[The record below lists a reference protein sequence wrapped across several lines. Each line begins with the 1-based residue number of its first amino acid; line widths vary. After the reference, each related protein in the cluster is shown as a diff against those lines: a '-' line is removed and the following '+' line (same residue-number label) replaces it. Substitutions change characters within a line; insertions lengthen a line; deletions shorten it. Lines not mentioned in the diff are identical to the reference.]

1 MTVAAGAG
9 RTGET
14 MRTTCPYCGVGCGVL
29 ATPQADGSVAIAG
42 DPDHPANFGKL
53 CSKGAALGETL
64 ALDDRL
70 LHPQIAG
77 ARASWD
83 EALDLVAARFSQA
96 IAQHGPD
103 SVALYV
109 SGQIL
114 TEDYY
119 VANKLMKGFVGTA
132 NIDTN
137 SRLCMASSVAGH
149 RRAFGADVVPGT
161 YRDLEEAE
169 LVVLV
174 GSNLAWCHPVLHQRL
189 LRAREKTGAKLVV
202 VDPRATASCDGADMH
217 LALAPDSDVALF
229 LGLLARLE
237 RDGAGDA
244 AFLRDHVGDAE
255 LALALARALALA
267 EIAARTGLDE
277 SEIDRFYAL
286 WSGAQRVVTVYS
298 QGVNQSTSGS
308 DKVNAIINCHLYA
321 GRIGRPGMGPFSV
334 TGQPNAM
341 GGREVGGLANMLAA
355 HMSLEDAQ
363 DRARVQRFWRAPR
376 MAERPGLKAVDLFRA
391 IGEGRVKAVWIMGTN
406 PIDSMP
412 DADAARAALRACPF
426 VVVSDVVRDTD
437 TTACAHVLLPAAAW
451 GEKDGTVT
459 NSERRVSRQRAFLP
473 LPGEARPD
481 WRIVCDAAARMGFSE
496 AFAFA
501 DSAAVFR
508 EHAALS
514 GFENDGARA
523 FDIGAYAAI
532 SRADYDALAP
542 FQWPQRK
549 GEAAQERRFFAQ
561 GGFYAPERR
570 ARMAPTSA
578 ASRDSASME
587 RPFQLN
593 TGRLRDQWHTMTR
606 TGKSTRLMAH
616 APEPSCDLH
625 PDDAHALG
633 LADGDL
639 VRIEGERGEA
649 VVRARL
655 APGQRRGEIF
665 APMHWTDRFS
675 ARARINALTSS
686 ACDPLSGQ
694 PGLKRTDVALRR
706 FAPVWTG
713 FAACA
718 RRPTAQTAYWALAP
732 VAGGYRVELAGA
744 DEPED
749 WQAFAAALFGLA
761 AQEPV
766 DWVAY
771 HDRKGGVRRLAAF
784 AGDRLAGALFAGRDA
799 GALSKA
805 FVENALARPHPPQ
818 ERYRLLAGRPA
829 HPQDDPGPL
838 VCACN
843 GVGAKAIA
851 AAIIA
856 GCATVEAIGE
866 TLKAG
871 ANCGSCRPE
880 IRRMIHD
887 RSDPAR
893 SGDRRPAQAL

>member
-1 MTVAAGAG
+1 MAQARSDASAPQTVK
-9 RTGET
+9 
-14 MRTTCPYCGVGCGVL
+14 TTCPYCGVGCGVL
-29 ATPQADGSVAIAG
+29 ASVQADGSVAIAG

-64 ALDDRL
+64 SLDDRL
-70 LHPQIAG
+70 LHPRIAG
-77 ARASWD
+77 AQASWD
-83 EALDLVAARFSQA
+83 DALNLVASRFSQA

-161 YRDLEEAE
+161 YRDLEEAD

-189 LRAREKTGAKLVV
+189 LRARAASGARLVV
-202 VDPRATASCDGADMH
+202 IDPRATASADGADLH
-217 LALAPDSDVALF
+217 LALAPESDVALF

-237 RDGAGDA
+237 RVGAGDA

-255 LALALARALALA
+255 PALALARSLSLSDV
-267 EIAARTGLDE
+267 AARTGLRE
-277 SEIDRFYAL
+277 EEIERFYAL
-286 WSGAQRVVTVYS
+286 WSQTQRVVTVYS
-298 QGVNQSTSGS
+298 QGVNQSTGGS
-308 DKVNAIINCHLYA
+308 DKVNAIVNCHLYS

-355 HMSLEDAQ
+355 HMSLESAP
-363 DRARVQRFWRAPR
+363 DRERVRRFWRAPR
-376 MAERPGLKAVDLFRA
+376 VAEKPGLKAVDLFSA
-391 IGEGRVKAVWIMGTN
+391 IGEGRVKAVWIIGTN
-406 PIDSMP
+406 PVDSMP
-412 DADAARAALRACPF
+412 DADSARAALRACPF
-426 VVVSDVVRDTD
+426 VVVSDVVRETD

-459 NSERRVSRQRAFLP
+459 NSERRITRQRAFLP

-481 WRIVCDAAARMGFSE
+481 WRILCDVAGRMGFAE
-496 AFAFA
+496 AFSFA

-514 GFENDGARA
+514 AFENDGARA
-523 FDIGAYAAI
+523 FDIGAHAGI
-532 SRADYDALAP
+532 SRADYDALSP
-542 FQWPQRK
+542 FQWPQRA
-549 GEAAQERRFFAQ
+549 GEAAQERRFFAD
-561 GGFYAPERR
+561 GGFYAPQRR
-570 ARMAPTSA
+570 ARLAPTPPA
-578 ASRDSASME
+578 QRDPASPE
-587 RPFQLN
+587 RPFLLN

-606 TGKSTRLMAH
+606 TGKSARLMAH
-616 APEPSCDLH
+616 APEPCCDVH
-625 PDDAHALG
+625 PEDARGLG
-633 LADGDL
+633 LAEGDL
-639 VRIEGERGEA
+639 VEIESARGA
-649 VVRARL
+649 GVFRTRL
-655 APGQRRGEIF
+655 APGQRRGDVF
-665 APMHWTDRFS
+665 APMHWTDRFA
-675 ARARINALTSS
+675 ARARVNALTDP

-694 PGLKRTDVALRR
+694 PGLKAAAVALRR
-706 FAPVWTG
+706 FAPAWTG

-718 RRPTAQTAYWALAP
+718 RRPAPQTSYWALAP
-732 VAGGYRVELAGA
+732 VAGGFRLDLADA
-744 DEPED
+744 AEPDD
-749 WQAFAAALFGLA
+749 WQAFAAALFALDPE
-761 AQEPV
+761 EPV

-771 HDRKGGVRRLAAF
+771 HDSKGGARRLAAF
-784 AGDRLAGALFAGRDA
+784 AGDKLAGALFAGRDA

-805 FVENALARPHPPQ
+805 FVEGALAQSHPPQ

-829 HPQDDPGPL
+829 HPRDDPGPL
-838 VCACN
+838 VCACH

-851 AAIIA
+851 AAIGA
-856 GCATVEAIGE
+856 GCASVEAIGE

-871 ANCGSCRPE
+871 SNCGSCRSE
-880 IRRMIHD
+880 IRRMLHD
-887 RSDPAR
+887 RSDPER
-893 SGDRRPAQAL
+893 SRDRRLEEAV